1 MSKTIVIQE
10 DTNELLQELRIGD
23 ETYNSI
29 IWRNLREDAK
39 NKKITLLT
47 VMLIMCSLPP
57 I

>member
-39 NKKITLLT
+39 NKKK
-47 VMLIMCSLPP
+47 C
-57 I
+57 